1 MLGDGS
7 VSAAFDTLKFVER
20 LEAGGFSPS
29 QARAA
34 AGAFADATGERLS
47 TKADVAAVSA
57 DVRQA
62 ELRLEAKI
70 EATKVEIPKW
80 MFGQTLL
87 IIRGPMALLRIGH

>member
-1 MLGDGS
+1 M
-7 VSAAFDTLKFVER
+7 SAAFDTLKFVER

-47 TKADVAAVSA
+47 TKSDVAAVNA
-57 DVRQA
+57 DLRQT

-70 EATKVEIPKW
+70 EATKAEIPKW

-87 IIRGPMALLRIGH
+87 IMGVLMASMRFGH